1 MKIVLNSTGRRL
13 YNKTILSKI
22 TRLKDIKK
30 FISLYPNYQANI
42 YNEILLHLLIKTL
55 ENKNRYILYEV
66 VILLISMT

>member
-55 ENKNRYILYEV
+55 ENKN
-66 VILLISMT
+66 